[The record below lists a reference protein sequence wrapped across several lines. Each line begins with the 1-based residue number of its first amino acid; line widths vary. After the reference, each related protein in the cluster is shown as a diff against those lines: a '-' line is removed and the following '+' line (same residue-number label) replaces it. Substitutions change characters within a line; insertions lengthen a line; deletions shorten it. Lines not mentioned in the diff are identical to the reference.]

1 MNTKGKNFT
10 SFLLPLLLLFVSCT
24 FPASTPT
31 PTLTPTATTSANTGV
46 AEKQESIQAA
56 AAAASPTPANTP
68 IPPALGPSA
77 FPENVN
83 PLNGLPVENPEN
95 LKNPPQLVSITNFPP
110 TARPLAGLSYCPIVF
125 EMWIGEGMTRFL
137 GIFYG
142 DFPQE
147 TAAMYPDDQTQT
159 TIQEASIGP
168 IRSGRVPYEHVRKLF
183 SGYLVMASAAK
194 AVSDQLSDYSNIYG
208 TDLSD
213 PNSAMMK
220 VTDLEALAKSSQKEL
235 GEAALSGMYFDESI
249 PEGGKTAHSLW
260 LYYSYL
266 NQIFWRYDE
275 ANGVFRRWQDNA
287 DATHFIEATDRLTGE
302 PLGASNVIIL
312 FADHEVEE
320 HGIIDISLLYIKRGK
335 ALLFRDGQKYEIY
348 WTTASEEYEKTTGKL
363 RPIRFIDAEGN
374 PYPLKPGQTWI
385 EIVPYFTPYWETV
398 DSEIYNRLVYGD
410 SPGSGYWAVR
420 VHAPK

>member
-1 MNTKGKNFT
+1 MKSKYFI
-10 SFLLPLLLLFVSCT
+10 SFLLIAVVAFTGCT
-24 FPASTPT
+24 YPAATV
-31 PTLTPTATTSANTGV
+31 TPTATSAAEISN
-46 AEKQESIQAA
+46 AEKNKAPSVVIP
-56 AAAASPTPANTP
+56 SLIPTAIPAPET
-68 IPPALGPSA
+68 LGPLS

-95 LKNPPQLVSITNFPP
+95 LMNPPLLVSISNFPAS
-110 TARPLAGLSYCPIVF
+110 ARPQAGLSYCPIVF

-147 TAAMYPDDQTQT
+147 VATEYPKDETTT
-159 TIQEASIGP
+159 TIEEPVIGP
-168 IRSGRVPYEHVRKLF
+168 IRSGRTSYEYVRLLF

-194 AVSDQLSDYSNIYG
+194 NVSAQLKEYTNFFGD
-208 TDLSD
+208 DLSD

-220 VTDLEALAKSSQKEL
+220 VTQLEALAQSSQKEL
-235 GEAALSGMYFDESI
+235 GETALSGMYFDSAI

-275 ANGVFRRWQDNA
+275 ASGTFQRWQDNA
-287 DATHFIEATDRLTGE
+287 DATTFIQATERLTGE
-302 PLGASNVIIL
+302 PLKAANVIIL
-312 FADHEVEE
+312 FADHEVE
-320 HGIIDISLLYIKRGK
+320 GSTNVDISLLYIKRGK

-363 RPIRFIDAEGN
+363 RPIRFVDAQGN
-374 PYPLKPGQTWI
+374 PFPLKPGQTWI
-385 EIVPYFTPYWETV
+385 EIVPFFTPYWETV
-398 DSEIYNRLVYGD
+398 DSEIYNRLVNGD
-410 SPGSGYWAVR
+410 QPGSGYWAVR
-420 VHAPK
+420 VHAPE

>member
-1 MNTKGKNFT
+1 MNIKGKNFT
-10 SFLLPLLLLFVSCT
+10 SFLLPLIMLFTSCT
-24 FPASTPT
+24 FPAAT
-31 PTLTPTATTSANTGV
+31 PTLTPTTTTNSAV
-46 AEKQESIQAA
+46 AEKQEGMQAA
-56 AAAASPTPANTP
+56 EVAAASPTPTNTP
-68 IPPALGPSA
+68 IPPSLGPSS

-83 PLNGLPVENPEN
+83 PLNGLPVQNPEN

-125 EMWIGEGMTRFL
+125 EMWIGDGMTRFL

-147 TAAMYPDDQTQT
+147 TADMYPADQTQT
-159 TIQEASIGP
+159 TIQEASVGP
-168 IRSGRVPYEHVRKLF
+168 IRSGRVPFEYVRKLF

-220 VTDLEALAKSSQKEL
+220 VTDLEALSKSSQKVL
-235 GEAALSGMYFDESI
+235 GDAALSGMYFDTAI
-249 PEGGKTAHSLW
+249 PEGGKTAQSIW

-275 ANGVFRRWQDNA
+275 TNGVFRRWQDNA
-287 DATHFIEATDRLTGE
+287 DATNFIESTDRLTGE

-320 HGIIDISLLYIKRGK
+320 HGIVDISLLYIKRGK
-335 ALLFRDGQKYEIY
+335 ALLFRDGQKYDIY